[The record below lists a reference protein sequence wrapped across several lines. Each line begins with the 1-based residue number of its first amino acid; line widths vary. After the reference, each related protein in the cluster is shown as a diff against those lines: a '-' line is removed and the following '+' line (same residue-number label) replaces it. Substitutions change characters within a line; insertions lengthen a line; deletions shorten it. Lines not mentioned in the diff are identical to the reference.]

1 MSLQLYPYQRT
12 GVTWLCAR
20 KRALLADSCGVGKS
34 AQLINAINTPSAL
47 IICPASIKY
56 NWMHELQLWDSPLNT
71 TIIKSKSEFSF
82 PLPGEAVVSNYELVN
97 PAVIDPATPTTLIVD
112 ECHCLRNRDT
122 QKAKRI
128 RKIVERLH
136 PDSFVYGVTGTP
148 MVNHPGELW
157 AVLYSLGLEDQTW
170 PREYMMQLDFNVDRK
185 PHAKWGFPSTA
196 ALTTLNSVMLRRETE
211 TVLSDMPERRWRTI
225 QVDPDSILNYNKLE
239 LLMDDA
245 SDRLEQ
251 YLALQPPDKE
261 DTNLPPMPEIARVRA
276 QMAMAKLPAAEQII
290 EDLEAQGEQ
299 LVVFCAYKE
308 PVEILGK
315 REGWTYITGD
325 VSDTERHKRTMA
337 FQAKQYRGIAL
348 TIGAGREGINL
359 HSSNQLLFIDLDWT
373 PAANIQAEGR
383 IYRNGQRNACL
394 YTTLVIDHPLDRRLA
409 QILWRKEVLFRATIK
424 ESRGAAA

>member
-1 MSLQLYPYQRT
+1 
-12 GVTWLCAR
+12 
-20 KRALLADSCGVGKS
+20 
-34 AQLINAINTPSAL
+34 
-47 IICPASIKY
+47 
-56 NWMHELQLWDSPLNT
+56 
-71 TIIKSKSEFSF
+71 
-82 PLPGEAVVSNYELVN
+82 
-97 PAVIDPATPTTLIVD
+97 
-112 ECHCLRNRDT
+112 
-122 QKAKRI
+122 
-128 RKIVERLH
+128 
-136 PDSFVYGVTGTP
+136 
-148 MVNHPGELW
+148 
-157 AVLYSLGLEDQTW
+157 
-170 PREYMMQLDFNVDRK
+170 
-185 PHAKWGFPSTA
+185 
-196 ALTTLNSVMLRRETE
+196 
-211 TVLSDMPERRWRTI
+211 
-225 QVDPDSILNYNKLE
+225 
-239 LLMDDA
+239 
-245 SDRLEQ
+245 
-251 YLALQPPDKE
+251 
-261 DTNLPPMPEIARVRA
+261 
-276 QMAMAKLPAAEQII
+276 MAMAKLPAAEQII